1 MLKVHLPRGDQP
13 RQDRGKKDE
22 DNTEIRTQHS
32 QFSSRMKSIMRY
44 LLEPVLV
51 VSERGVPFR
60 NEGPTSCLVQQDHD
74 TVRGVAVQRAAQ
86 GQVSKS
92 PED

>member
-1 MLKVHLPRGDQP
+1 
-13 RQDRGKKDE
+13 
-22 DNTEIRTQHS
+22 
-32 QFSSRMKSIMRY
+32 MRY